1 MIDRE
6 QIFSIN
12 FMSVSHD
19 KIFPITWT
27 KNDTIVKFEEL
38 FCNQYPEYKNHN
50 TFLTVNGNPVKRFKT
65 IKENGIKQ
73 GNAIIVNVYDG

>member
-6 QIFSIN
+6 QMFSIN

-19 KIFPITWT
+19 KIFPITCT
-27 KNDTIVKFEEL
+27 NNDTVVKFEEL
-38 FCNQYPEYKNHN
+38 FCNQYTEYKNHN

-65 IKENGIKQ
+65 IKENEIKQ